1 MKTRSLLRVACLA
14 LVAAS
19 IAACTAIPDAP
30 IVSNGPAAPAGTS
43 VGVGKPVW
51 TGRIVATPME
61 VHEDSRCPANA
72 QCVWA
77 GQVVVLT
84 RIDGPGWRESVYL
97 KPGEP
102 HATHGTSLTLAS
114 VSPARMTDVVI
125 RSADYRFTY
134 AGGE

>member
-1 MKTRSLLRVACLA
+1 MKTHSLLRVACFALA
-14 LVAAS
+14 AFP
-19 IAACTAIPDAP
+19 IAACTTIPDAP

-43 VGVGKPVW
+43 VGIGKPVW

-72 QCVWA
+72 QCVWV

-84 RIDGPGWRESVYL
+84 RIDGAGWRESVYL

-102 HATHGTSLTLAS
+102 HATHGTTLTLAS
-114 VSPARMTDVVI
+114 VSPERMTGEDI

-134 AGGE
+134 VGGE

>member
-1 MKTRSLLRVACLA
+1 MKTHSLLRVASLA
-14 LVAAS
+14 LAVFPL
-19 IAACTAIPDAP
+19 AACTTIPDAP
-30 IVSNGPAAPAGTS
+30 IVSNGPAVPAGTS
-43 VGVGKPVW
+43 VGIGKPVW

-84 RIDGPGWRESVYL
+84 RIDGAGWRESVYL

-102 HATHGTSLTLAS
+102 HATHGSSLTLAS
-114 VSPARMTDVVI
+114 VSPERMTDEVI
-125 RSADYRFTY
+125 RSADYRFTDV
-134 AGGE
+134 GGE